1 MLCGESYETSEIWVN
16 LIRSLIGIT
25 EQDQVLI
32 SLLLIILLFSPGLS
46 ANEDEPLLRDSLSV
60 YRALVILYKS
70 VVELYDQ

>member
-1 MLCGESYETSEIWVN
+1 MFCGESYETSEIWVN